1 MRWTPC
7 FDDARVVTMAA
18 EMAILCVLFEE
29 FLESDEIGINTCL
42 ILQNTLNVTVTA
54 LAVNNKIEHPNKVK
68 GFVET
73 LVPNY
78 CDPTFGSHFR
88 MKINLRW
95 RIIHFLPP
103 RQCYDLYDLNIF
115 LLWVLGLSLLL
126 ITVVVLWY
134 CNIYH
139 YIIKRSI
146 EKFMKVSLHNTIAKY
161 INMYSILCYINQCL
175 AHLPKERIWT
185 RKHCNYYMLFRHTC
199 ALIIS
204 SSSSCWYAMLL

>member
-1 MRWTPC
+1 
-7 FDDARVVTMAA
+7 MAA

-88 MKINLRW
+88 MKI
-95 RIIHFLPP
+95 
-103 RQCYDLYDLNIF
+103 Y
-115 LLWVLGLSLLL
+115 
-126 ITVVVLWY
+126 
-134 CNIYH
+134 
-139 YIIKRSI
+139 
-146 EKFMKVSLHNTIAKY
+146 
-161 INMYSILCYINQCL
+161 
-175 AHLPKERIWT
+175 
-185 RKHCNYYMLFRHTC
+185 FR
-199 ALIIS
+199 
-204 SSSSCWYAMLL
+204 